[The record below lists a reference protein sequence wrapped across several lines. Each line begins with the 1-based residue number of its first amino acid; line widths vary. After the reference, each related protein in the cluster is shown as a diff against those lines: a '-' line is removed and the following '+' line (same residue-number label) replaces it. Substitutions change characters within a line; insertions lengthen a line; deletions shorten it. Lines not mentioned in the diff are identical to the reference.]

1 MCVYV
6 CVYKENFFYTWKIS
20 PSTLTS
26 FFKCSNFMENRE
38 QHSRYVSR
46 KKTFHTLV
54 HRLNLTT
61 IAPQ

>member
-1 MCVYV
+1 MFVYV
-6 CVYKENFFYTWKIS
+6 YVYEENFFYTWQIS

-26 FFKCSNFMENRE
+26 FFETSNFMENRE
-38 QHSRYVSR
+38 QHSRYASR
-46 KKTFHTLV
+46 KKKNHTLV

>member
-26 FFKCSNFMENRE
+26 FFKCSYFMENRE
-38 QHSRYVSR
+38 QHSRYVS
-46 KKTFHTLV
+46 KKKHFTL
-54 HRLNLTT
+54 
-61 IAPQ
+61 